1 MPVSATV
8 SAGIVANHTGAHD
21 LGTPFVKVET
31 SRRAFEF
38 ANGVTAGK
46 ADRVFGDRRQ
56 LAASANEDL
65 DLAGGLTDAFGA
77 SLTFVKVV
85 AIAFKAADTN
95 AGDIIVGGAASNA
108 FVGPFG
114 AATHT
119 IAVKPGGA
127 LTLVA
132 PKGGWTVTPATG
144 DLLKVAN
151 AVASAAEYEVVIL
164 GTSA

>member
-56 LAASANEDL
+56 LAASANETL

-77 SLTFVKVV
+77 SLTFAKVV

-95 AGDIIVGGAASNA
+95 AGDIIVG
-108 FVGPFG
+108 G

-132 PKGGWTVTPATG
+132 PKGGWTVTPATD